1 MSDNSSPGK
10 GGKGLLV
17 PFCFSS
23 FFSGLSASGFFFLRG
38 IPASHLRFLPVG
50 VRRGCCTGVVL
61 LLAGVA
67 LFEVVVEEV
76 GSGVELAVFLGLE
89 LVGVLLLV
97 VLAVEFFRGRLF
109 TP

>member
-1 MSDNSSPGK
+1 M
-10 GGKGLLV
+10 
-17 PFCFSS
+17 
-23 FFSGLSASGFFFLRG
+23 
-38 IPASHLRFLPVG
+38 
-50 VRRGCCTGVVL
+50 VL
-61 LLAGVA
+61 LLAGVV